1 MSGSPE
7 HADTEAALLHRI
19 AARLPYLPAALRQVA
34 ELILRDPDAA
44 RLMSITSLAS
54 SADVAE
60 STVSRFVREIGLA
73 SYSELRLGITE
84 AAFANRVATHGPED
98 QYVYNGV
105 DRGDSTEDILRKITS
120 SSSLS
125 LQQTA
130 RSLDATALDSAT
142 ALIEKANLIVFAC
155 MGASSIAAE
164 EGVMRFTRAGKRCLL
179 YRDQSIQAMLA
190 TIVGPG
196 DVVIALS
203 DSGRSTPVIEVI
215 RQSRA
220 HGAAT
225 IAITSDDDSP
235 VAKSAEVVLFTSAA
249 PSGGA
254 LYGEAVAA
262 KWGQLL
268 VVDTLYATFAARHFD
283 RTLAHLQETFA
294 AGIKQSRLSN

>member
-1 MSGSPE
+1 
-7 HADTEAALLHRI
+7 
-19 AARLPYLPAALRQVA
+19 
-34 ELILRDPDAA
+34 
-44 RLMSITSLAS
+44 
-54 SADVAE
+54 
-60 STVSRFVREIGLA
+60 
-73 SYSELRLGITE
+73 
-84 AAFANRVATHGPED
+84 
-98 QYVYNGV
+98 
-105 DRGDSTEDILRKITS
+105 
-120 SSSLS
+120 
-125 LQQTA
+125 
-130 RSLDATALDSAT
+130 
-142 ALIEKANLIVFAC
+142 
-155 MGASSIAAE
+155 
-164 EGVMRFTRAGKRCLL
+164 MRFTRAGKRCLL